1 MDTFLKIDSTKQSSK
16 CNCLDPFFL
25 NKIDSVNKD
34 YGRIFNKR
42 DVKNIKSTLYRVSNN
57 NGCQLGVC
65 CDPNDSY
72 ENVDQKYL
80 KNFIKVY
87 PNIKVIKSGGE
98 VESIL
103 LSKILINEE
112 GWIQPTAYH
121 ICKISK
127 SKINNTKKPYIKIA
141 TNLVKNCFT
150 DSCDNTELLNFNNIV
165 GKSLLEESGYTA
177 FDDSKVAKAIENG
190 DINFVKEYIR
200 KYKHIDN
207 NLTHNNYGNRL
218 LHEASKYK
226 NDEIME
232 LLLALK
238 PDINIKN
245 VKGHTPLHIA
255 VKHNN
260 YDNAESLIK
269 LGAEIKVL
277 DIDGNTPIFHAL
289 TNGNIEIAR
298 LLYSSGSGVLN
309 KNNNNDNTLH
319 HVIKHSD
326 KHENFVKIVRFL
338 LDRGVSTDERN
349 KDGKTPLEL
358 VKDKI
363 VDHENKES
371 FKVKLNEDMDKY
383 HQNLLEVQTSIFNST
398 ILNNPLKYKDYINA
412 KDIPKGAPIE
422 VLDTLCVGDENI
434 TGNESSEECVA
445 KGGKI
450 IKVKEPSTQI
460 KLSLIQNEKTYI
472 DEVDQKDL
480 YLEKQSEKKNDGKQ
494 TDNLK
499 NYNKKIN
506 PSLVPKINNKPK
518 VVHNSDHDKLYENG
532 VEKKILDVPEH
543 PIVMDEESEENI
555 REKKLAMQNSN
566 LLKNSFVVE
575 EENEEIQ
582 EVNSS
587 FGKNLRTFNKYKL
600 LIMICVIL
608 VMIVVIYILVKYL
621 IPKLKGIRK
630 PTIKTI

>member
-42 DVKNIKSTLYRVSNN
+42 DIKNIKSTLYRVSNN

-72 ENVDQKYL
+72 ENVDQNYL
-80 KNFIKVY
+80 RNFIKVY

-98 VESIL
+98 IESIL
-103 LSKILINEE
+103 LSKTIINEE
-112 GWIQPTAYH
+112 GWITPTAYH

-127 SKINNTKKPYIKIA
+127 SKINNTQKPYIKIA

-150 DSCDNTELLNFNNIV
+150 DSCDNTETLSFDNIV
-165 GKSLLEESGYTA
+165 GKSLLEERGYTA
-177 FDDSKVAKAIENG
+177 FDDSKVSKAIENG
-190 DINFVKEYIR
+190 DINFVKDYIR
-200 KYKHIDN
+200 KYKHVDN

-218 LHEASKYK
+218 LHESSKH
-226 NDEIME
+226 NHAEIME

-245 VKGHTPLHIA
+245 VKGHTPLHMA
-255 VKHNN
+255 VKHDN
-260 YDNAESLIK
+260 YNNAETLIK
-269 LGAEIKVL
+269 LGAEIKVV

-289 TNGNIEIAR
+289 KNGNIEMAR

-309 KNNNNDNTLH
+309 KNNDNDNTLH

-326 KHENFVKIVRFL
+326 EHDNFVKIVRFL
-338 LDRGVSTDERN
+338 LDRGVSTDEKN

-363 VDHENKES
+363 VAHENKES
-371 FKVKLNEDMDKY
+371 FKVKLNEGMDKY
-383 HQNLLEVQTSIFNST
+383 HKNLLEVQTSIFNST
-398 ILNNPLKYKDYINA
+398 ILNNPLKYKNYINA

-434 TGNESSEECVA
+434 TGNESSDECIA

-450 IKVKEPSTQI
+450 IKVKNPSTQI
-460 KLSLIQNEKTYI
+460 KLSLIPNEKTYI
-472 DEVDQKDL
+472 DEVNQKDL
-480 YLEKQSEKKNDGKQ
+480 YLEKQSEKINNGKQ

-499 NYNKKIN
+499 KYNENIN
-506 PSLVPKINNKPK
+506 PSLVPKVDDKPK
-518 VVHNSDHDKLYENG
+518 VVHNPDHDKLYDANG
-532 VEKKILDVPEH
+532 LEKKVANIPEH
-543 PIVMDEESEENI
+543 PIVMDEESEENLK
-555 REKKLAMQNSN
+555 EKALAMQNSN
-566 LLKNSFVVE
+566 LLKNSVVIE
-575 EENEEIQ
+575 EESEEKK
-582 EVNSS
+582 EVNSL
-587 FGKNLRTFNKYKL
+587 FGTNLKLFNKHKL
-600 LIMICVIL
+600 IIMICVII
-608 VMIVVIYILVKYL
+608 VMIAVIYVLVKYL
-621 IPKLKGIRK
+621 IPKLKK
-630 PTIKTI
+630 SNVKTI

>member
-42 DVKNIKSTLYRVSNN
+42 DIKNIKSTLYRVSNN

-72 ENVDQKYL
+72 ENVDQNYL
-80 KNFIKVY
+80 TNFIKVY

-98 VESIL
+98 IESIL
-103 LSKILINEE
+103 LSKTIINEE
-112 GWIQPTAYH
+112 GWITPTAYH

-127 SKINNTKKPYIKIA
+127 SKINNTQKPYIKIA

-150 DSCDNTELLNFNNIV
+150 DSCDNTETLSFDNIV
-165 GKSLLEESGYTA
+165 GKSLLEERGYTA
-177 FDDSKVAKAIENG
+177 FDDSKVSKAIENG
-190 DINFVKEYIR
+190 DINFVKDYIR
-200 KYKHIDN
+200 KYKHVDN

-218 LHEASKYK
+218 LHESSKH
-226 NDEIME
+226 NHAEIME

-255 VKHNN
+255 VKHDN
-260 YDNAESLIK
+260 YNNAETLIK
-269 LGAEIKVL
+269 LGAEIKVV

-289 TNGNIEIAR
+289 KNGNIEMAR

-309 KNNNNDNTLH
+309 KNNDNDNTLH

-326 KHENFVKIVRFL
+326 EHDNFVKIVRFL
-338 LDRGVSTDERN
+338 LDRGVSTDEKNR
-349 KDGKTPLEL
+349 DGKTPLEL

-363 VDHENKES
+363 VAHENKES
-371 FKVKLNEDMDKY
+371 FKVKLNEGMDKY
-383 HQNLLEVQTSIFNST
+383 HKNLLEVQTSIFNST
-398 ILNNPLKYKDYINA
+398 ILNNPLKYKNYINV

-434 TGNESSEECVA
+434 TGNESSDECIA

-450 IKVKEPSTQI
+450 IKVKNPSTQI
-460 KLSLIQNEKTYI
+460 KLSLIPNEKTYI
-472 DEVDQKDL
+472 DEVNQKDL
-480 YLEKQSEKKNDGKQ
+480 YLEKQSEKINNGKQ

-499 NYNKKIN
+499 KYNENIN
-506 PSLVPKINNKPK
+506 PSLVPKVDDKPK
-518 VVHNSDHDKLYENG
+518 VVHNPDHDKLYDANG
-532 VEKKILDVPEH
+532 LEKKVANIPEH
-543 PIVMDEESEENI
+543 PIVMDEESEENLK
-555 REKKLAMQNSN
+555 EKALAMQNSN
-566 LLKNSFVVE
+566 LLKNSIVIE
-575 EENEEIQ
+575 EESEEKKK
-582 EVNSS
+582 VNSL
-587 FGKNLRTFNKYKL
+587 FGTNLKLFNKHKL
-600 LIMICVIL
+600 IIMICVIL
-608 VMIVVIYILVKYL
+608 VMIAVIYVLVKYL
-621 IPKLKGIRK
+621 IPKLKK
-630 PTIKTI
+630 SNVKTI